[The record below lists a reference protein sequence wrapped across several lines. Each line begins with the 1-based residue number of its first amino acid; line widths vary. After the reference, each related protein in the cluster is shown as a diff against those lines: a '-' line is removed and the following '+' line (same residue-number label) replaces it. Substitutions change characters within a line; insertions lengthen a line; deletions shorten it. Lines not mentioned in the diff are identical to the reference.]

1 MQESILR
8 KLQSLE
14 ERHQEVEQL
23 LSQPEVIA
31 DQDKF
36 KELNREYSRLQE
48 TVTVFKNY
56 KTAASDVEGL
66 EDLLKGDDEEMLAMA
81 QEEIEPARQKLTELE
96 HELQMQLLPHD
107 ERDDCD
113 CFLEIRA
120 GTGGDEAA
128 LFAGDLFKM
137 YSHYVVSKGWNLE
150 IISESE
156 GEMGGYKEMI
166 AKLSGEG
173 AYGYMKFESGGH
185 RVQRVP
191 VTETQ
196 GRVHTSA
203 CTVMVLPVIPPAKAP
218 EINPADLRI
227 DTYRSSG
234 AGGQHINKTDSAI
247 RITHLPTGIVVECQ
261 DERSQHQN
269 RARAMEVLYSRLA
282 QLEEDKR
289 NAEATQMR
297 HSILSTGDRSDRIR
311 TYNFPQGRVTDH
323 RINLTVYRLDEVLS
337 GSLDL
342 LVKPVIEE
350 FKAEQL
356 AGMTSESAL

>member
-1 MQESILR
+1 MQESILH
-8 KLQSLE
+8 KLEALV

-23 LSQPEVIA
+23 LSQPDVIA

-36 KELNREYSRLQE
+36 RELNREYSQLQV
-48 TVTVFKNY
+48 TVTSFKEY
-56 KTAASDVEGL
+56 TTASD
-66 EDLLKGDDEEMLAMA
+66 DLKEMEEMLKGDDPDMKAMA
-81 QEEIEPARQKLTELE
+81 EEEIGPTQEKVAKLE
-96 HELQMQLLPHD
+96 HELQLLLLPHD
-107 ERDDCD
+107 KRDDCN

-137 YSHYVVSKGWNLE
+137 YSHYVDAKGWQLE
-150 IISESE
+150 IVSESE
-156 GEMGGYKEMI
+156 GEMGGYKELI

-203 CTVMVLPVIPPAKAP
+203 CTVMVLPEIPPAEAP
-218 EINPADLRI
+218 VINLADLRI

-289 NAEATQMR
+289 NAQATEMR
-297 HSILSTGDRSDRIR
+297 HSILSSGDRSDRIR
-311 TYNFPQGRVTDH
+311 TYNFPQSRITDH

-337 GSLDL
+337 GNLDL
-342 LVKPVIEE
+342 ILKPVIEE

-356 AGMTSESAL
+356 AQMASQGAL